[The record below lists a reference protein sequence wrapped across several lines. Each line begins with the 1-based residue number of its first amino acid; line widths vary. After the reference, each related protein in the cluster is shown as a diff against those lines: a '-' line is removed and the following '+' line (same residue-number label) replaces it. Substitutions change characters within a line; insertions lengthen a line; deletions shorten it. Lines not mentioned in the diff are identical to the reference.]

1 MKKLF
6 CILLTVALVAAFAFM
21 LVACDNNKTETFT
34 MTENDLVTLR
44 DALSATSNE
53 AYFTNNTRIEN
64 AITASETGHLVIG
77 TLHTSDAAN
86 TLNRLL
92 DVFPPS
98 QQPQIRAMTAG
109 SLRGI
114 ICQRLLPAENGGLTI
129 AYEILI
135 NNMAVANI
143 INEGKAF
150 KLKSTM
156 QIGNKQG
163 MCTLDQCLLGK
174 YKAGLIS
181 YEVAKYYM
189 HDQAELTQL
198 EREFAIR
205 QARQLQGN

>member
-1 MKKLF
+1 M
-6 CILLTVALVAAFAFM
+6 
-21 LVACDNNKTETFT
+21 
-34 MTENDLVTLR
+34 
-44 DALSATSNE
+44 
-53 AYFTNNTRIEN
+53 
-64 AITASETGHLVIG
+64 IG

-163 MCTLDQCLLGK
+163 MCTLEQCLLEK
-174 YKAGLIS
+174 YMRNLIT
-181 YEVAKYYM
+181 YEVALANM
-189 HDQAELTQL
+189 RDQSV
-198 EREFAIR
+198 IS
-205 QARQLQGN
+205 QLQREWATREARKLKK